1 MTERS
6 ASFLSPPI
14 TALILRVGGRLASC
28 NIRFIVHRSRGI
40 SRPTAFQ
47 IARQCQVR
55 ILGPSS
61 RSLGFALATGD
72 VSPKNRGKRP
82 VQPVLRSVLT

>member
-1 MTERS
+1 MNDR
-6 ASFLSPPI
+6 AKCVILSPPI

-47 IARQCQVR
+47 IARNARSGFSDRRPDRSASRWQREMFPPR
-55 ILGPSS
+55 IE
-61 RSLGFALATGD
+61 
-72 VSPKNRGKRP
+72 V
-82 VQPVLRSVLT
+82 SVLCSPYCGAC